1 MNSDDLKNEIAA
13 LEELLEYKNQLL
25 VKKDFTIQKK
35 NETIARLQIDPS
47 YYKSIIATK
56 DNEIEILKK
65 RLANIKK
72 ECSAYRKDYERL
84 QKANQIKNAEIKEL
98 QESSFNVKAYKL
110 YLLTK
115 HIYKSLNDTETDN

>member
-72 ECSAYRKDYERL
+72 ECSAYRKDYVCLSSR
-84 QKANQIKNAEIKEL
+84 KCIKGAR
-98 QESSFNVKAYKL
+98 
-110 YLLTK
+110 
-115 HIYKSLNDTETDN
+115 KSA